1 MKVLFLANNDAGLYR
16 FRKEL
21 LQSLIS
27 DHEVHV
33 ACPFGTFVEELRSL
47 GCVLHETK
55 MEVHGM
61 NPIGEYKLYS
71 SYKSLIKSIE
81 PQIVFTYT
89 IKPNVYGG
97 YACQRLHIPYV
108 SNVTGLGTAVMGG
121 GKIAKITQT
130 LYRLGLKKA
139 QKVFF
144 QNSEDRD
151 FMVNHGIVKSNYD
164 LLPGSGV
171 NLADNVLLPYPQ
183 RETVDFVFIS
193 RVMKQKGADQ
203 FIDAAKEISS
213 KFPNTRFHIC
223 GRCEDEYK
231 DIVERLSKEGIIQ
244 YHGFVKDMKP
254 IQMLS
259 SCTIHPTFYPEGMSN
274 VLLESCACGR
284 PIITTDRPG
293 CREIVDDGI
302 NGFVV
307 RQQDS
312 RDLIEKIEKFLALS
326 WEERRNMGLAGR
338 AKVEREFDRRI
349 VIEKYLKEV
358 QSASKKQ

>member
-21 LQSLIS
+21 LQSLIP

-33 ACPFGTFVEELRSL
+33 ACPFGTFVEELRGL
-47 GCVLHETK
+47 GCILHETK

-71 SYKSLIKSIE
+71 SYKMLIRNIK

-108 SNVTGLGTAVMGG
+108 ANVTGLGTAVMGG

-139 QKVFF
+139 QKIFF

-151 FMVNHGIVKSNYD
+151 FMVKHGIVKSNFD

-183 RETVDFVFIS
+183 GETIDFVFIS
-193 RVMKQKGADQ
+193 RVMKEKGADQ
-203 FIDAAKEISS
+203 FIDAAKVISS
-213 KFPNTRFHIC
+213 KYPNTRFHIC
-223 GRCEDEYK
+223 GRCEEEYK
-231 DIVERLSKEGIIQ
+231 DTVEILNKEGVIQ
-244 YHGFVKDMKP
+244 YHGFVKDMKS
-254 IQMLS
+254 IQQIS
-259 SCTIHPTFYPEGMSN
+259 SCTVHPTFYPEGMSN

-293 CREIVDDGI
+293 CREIVDDGV
-302 NGFVV
+302 NGYVI
-307 RQQDS
+307 RERDTQD
-312 RDLIEKIEKFLALS
+312 LVTKIERFLNCS
-326 WEERRNMGLAGR
+326 WEERRQMGLAGR
-338 AKVEREFDRRI
+338 KKVEREFDREI
-349 VIEKYLKEV
+349 VIKKYIDELKRI
-358 QSASKKQ
+358 SY